1 MIEKYA
7 EFVGEES
14 LDSLFRI
21 AQKLHGISV
30 LHVNSTKEGGGVAEI
45 LNKMVPLM
53 RELGLN
59 VEWKVIRGDGE
70 FFRVTKSFHNSL
82 QGQSTWLPQGAFE
95 TYDKWQTINA
105 SELNTDYDVVFVHDP
120 QPAGLINF
128 KRRGRWIWR
137 CHIDISSPYPPTW
150 EFLKRRIEKYDAAI
164 ISVPIFGRE
173 DLSVPQFVVPP
184 SIDPLSIKNRKIH
197 SVTAERV
204 LRKFGLDTDRPIITQ
219 ISRFDYAKDPV
230 GVIRTYKMLK
240 RHVDVQLAYVG
251 SPASDDP
258 EGEEVY
264 RKTVAEAGD
273 DSDIHLLMLP
283 PNSDLEINA
292 FQSGSDVVMQKS
304 VREGFGLT
312 VSEALWKGKAVIG
325 GNTGGIPLQVVNNV
339 TGYLVNTPEEAAH
352 YALYLLRWR
361 QVAERLG
368 ANGREHV
375 RQNFL
380 LPRHIRDY
388 LMVMTYVLG
397 VR

>member
-137 CHIDISSPYPPTW
+137 CHIDISSH
-150 EFLKRRIEKYDAAI
+150 I
-164 ISVPIFGRE
+164 
-173 DLSVPQFVVPP
+173 PQ
-184 SIDPLSIKNRKIH
+184 R
-197 SVTAERV
+197 
-204 LRKFGLDTDRPIITQ
+204 
-219 ISRFDYAKDPV
+219 
-230 GVIRTYKMLK
+230 
-240 RHVDVQLAYVG
+240 G
-251 SPASDDP
+251 S
-258 EGEEVY
+258 
-264 RKTVAEAGD
+264 
-273 DSDIHLLMLP
+273 
-283 PNSDLEINA
+283 
-292 FQSGSDVVMQKS
+292 F
-304 VREGFGLT
+304 
-312 VSEALWKGKAVIG
+312 
-325 GNTGGIPLQVVNNV
+325 
-339 TGYLVNTPEEAAH
+339 
-352 YALYLLRWR
+352 
-361 QVAERLG
+361 
-368 ANGREHV
+368 
-375 RQNFL
+375 
-380 LPRHIRDY
+380 
-388 LMVMTYVLG
+388 
-397 VR
+397 